1 MNSYNRL
8 IYKIFN
14 IWYVLAHNDFYS
26 VQIVVIVGATVFVK
40 EFTSY
45 L

>member
-14 IWYVLAHNDFYS
+14 ILYVLAHNAFYS
-26 VQIVVIVGATVFVK
+26 VQIVNTVGATVFAK
-40 EFTSY
+40 EFTSC